1 MVTPRLLTLDHLV
14 TTLSLPNH
22 LCLFESA
29 TKLEQTLCEQF
40 FQLYHGENML
50 ISDISLHLNLF
61 LLRAHQSLILDAAC
75 LTEKQLQPILL
86 S

>member
-1 MVTPRLLTLDHLV
+1 MP
-14 TTLSLPNH
+14 S
-22 LCLFESA
+22 
-29 TKLEQTLCEQF
+29 EQF